1 LKLRGVEELNSAILA
16 FNISIT
22 NKEDIAMTASEKK
35 PLVSGA
41 SRRKFLKGAGIAAA
55 TSTAAVILAGCDE
68 NSEDVKKKKNQP
80 SAPNISRAET
90 VTLKVQS
97 SWGSKSV
104 FQEMAKQYVERVD
117 KMSGGRLK
125 IDLLPAGAV
134 VKAFQVQ
141 DACHKGVLDGAH
153 TVTAYWYGKN
163 KAASLF
169 GTGPVFGA
177 NAAQIL
183 AWIHYGGGKDL
194 YRELVQDI
202 LKLNLVGFFCMPM
215 PTQPLGWFKKEIRTT
230 EDMKGIKYRTVG
242 LATDIMQGMGLKVT
256 QLPGGEIIPALERG
270 VIEAFEFNNPTSDRQ
285 FGAHDVSKNYMLGS
299 YHQAAE
305 FFEIIFNKNRF
316 EKLAPE
322 LQAILEFSAEAA
334 NTANY
339 GFAMDNYSRD
349 LQGLIKKDK
358 VNVKRTPQAVMKAQL
373 FSWDEVLKKLQKD
386 PFFAKVVK
394 SQKDWSYR
402 VAFYDLMNAADY
414 KLAFKHHFPNEI
426 SF

>member
-1 LKLRGVEELNSAILA
+1 MKTPQKKLC
-16 FNISIT
+16 
-22 NKEDIAMTASEKK
+22 K
-35 PLVSGA
+35 SGA

-55 TSTAAVILAGCDE
+55 TSTAALALAACDE
-68 NSEDVKKKKNQP
+68 KTEESRLDQNKP
-80 SAPNISRAET
+80 SVPSVSRAET
-90 VTLKVQS
+90 ITLKVQS

-104 FQEMAKQYVERVD
+104 FQEMAKQYTERVD

-177 NAAQIL
+177 NASQIL
-183 AWIHYGGGKDL
+183 AWIHYGGGKSL

-215 PTQPLGWFKKEIRTT
+215 PTQPLGWFKKEISSV
-230 EDMKGIKYRTVG
+230 EDLAGIKYRTVG

-285 FGAHDVSKNYMLGS
+285 FGSHDVSKNYMLGS

-305 FFEIIFNKNRF
+305 FFEIIFNKDKFNS
-316 EKLAPE
+316 LAPE
-322 LQAILEFSAEAA
+322 LQAILDFSAEAA
-334 NTANY
+334 STANY
-339 GFAMDNYSRD
+339 GFAMDSYSKD
-349 LQGLIKKDK
+349 LQALINKDK
-358 VNVKRTPQAVMKAQL
+358 VNVKRTPEAVMKEQL
-373 FSWDEVLKKLQKD
+373 SSWDKVLKKLEED
-386 PFFAKVVK
+386 PFFAKVVN
-394 SQKDWSYR
+394 SQKEWSYR
-402 VAFYDLMNAADY
+402 VAFYDLMNTADY
-414 KLAFKHHFPNEI
+414 KLAFKHYFPKKI
-426 SF
+426 AF